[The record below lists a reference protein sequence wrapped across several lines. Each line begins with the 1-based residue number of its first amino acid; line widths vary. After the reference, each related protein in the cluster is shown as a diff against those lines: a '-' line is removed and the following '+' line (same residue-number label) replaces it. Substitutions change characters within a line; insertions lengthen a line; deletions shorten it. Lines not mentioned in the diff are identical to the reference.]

1 KIWSKVLAV
10 DKVGINDNFFE
21 LGGHSLKAMTLVS
34 KIYKE
39 TNKEV
44 PLKEL
49 FKLPTIKGLSEFI
62 ESVDDNKIYSSIEK
76 IEEKEYYETSS
87 AQKRMYVIQ
96 SFDKKS
102 TAYNIPQIFE
112 LQGYIKE
119 KIEATF
125 KQLVK

>member
-1 KIWSKVLAV
+1 MAV